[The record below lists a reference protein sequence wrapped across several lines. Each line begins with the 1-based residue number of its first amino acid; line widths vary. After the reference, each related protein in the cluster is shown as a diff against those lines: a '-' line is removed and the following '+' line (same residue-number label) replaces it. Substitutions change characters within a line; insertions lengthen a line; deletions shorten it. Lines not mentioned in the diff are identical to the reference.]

1 LNLPAKVT
9 FENGDYINYIYDAS
23 GIKLRQEV
31 FKENS
36 LEKSTDYLGAMIF
49 QNDSLQF
56 IQTSEGRLVPRAVE
70 HSNSFEYQYH
80 LKDHLGNVR
89 TTFAVRDNDFNTS
102 FEQYNPYFDNYD
114 EITVLDLMAKSGT
127 HSNRVS
133 SAHAERMGISKT
145 FLVSEGDRVNASV
158 YAKYI
163 QGTEDGAL
171 NSGALVNA
179 FVAMMSG
186 TSIGGE
192 TPFSSNDP
200 LNGFSPASS
209 TRASDDTQPKAYFNY
224 ILFDKS
230 FTYIETG
237 FKQLSTNAADDINNT
252 GAHELLEFENI
263 NISQDGYLMIFVSN
277 ESEALTEVYF
287 DDLMI
292 NHHKT
297 ELIQASDYYPFGMV
311 ANEYRKDY
319 TTPQKY
325 KYNGMEEDEETKWY
339 FPEEFRTYDPALGR
353 FMQIDPVIKSH
364 ESPYAWNTNNPI
376 LYPDPLGS
384 DSTQRADAIAKAK
397 EFVKKNPGNT
407 WGFSENPKP
416 GETVDCS
423 GLAGTCMK
431 AAGEDDA
438 RYAEGATGNGVKRIA
453 DNTDEISESEV
464 EAGSFVILDNSS
476 TGEDKPYGHIG
487 IITDVE
493 FDDKGNI
500 TNMNMIDSGG
510 KPSSGK
516 SGPRKTA
523 LITNGK
529 KEYYGKRITGYRKW
543 DSIKEIYNGGT
554 MNEVVVKGHAVRK
567 ASGLSVK
574 LPIPEFK

>member
-1 LNLPAKVT
+1 
-9 FENGDYINYIYDAS
+9 
-23 GIKLRQEV
+23 
-31 FKENS
+31 
-36 LEKSTDYLGAMIF
+36 
-49 QNDSLQF
+49 
-56 IQTSEGRLVPRAVE
+56 
-70 HSNSFEYQYH
+70 
-80 LKDHLGNVR
+80 
-89 TTFAVRDNDFNTS
+89 
-102 FEQYNPYFDNYD
+102 
-114 EITVLDLMAKSGT
+114 
-127 HSNRVS
+127 
-133 SAHAERMGISKT
+133 
-145 FLVSEGDRVNASV
+145 
-158 YAKYI
+158 
-163 QGTEDGAL
+163 
-171 NSGALVNA
+171 
-179 FVAMMSG
+179 
-186 TSIGGE
+186 
-192 TPFSSNDP
+192 
-200 LNGFSPASS
+200 
-209 TRASDDTQPKAYFNY
+209 
-224 ILFDKS
+224 
-230 FTYIETG
+230 
-237 FKQLSTNAADDINNT
+237 
-252 GAHELLEFENI
+252 
-263 NISQDGYLMIFVSN
+263 
-277 ESEALTEVYF
+277 
-287 DDLMI
+287 
-292 NHHKT
+292 
-297 ELIQASDYYPFGMV
+297 MV